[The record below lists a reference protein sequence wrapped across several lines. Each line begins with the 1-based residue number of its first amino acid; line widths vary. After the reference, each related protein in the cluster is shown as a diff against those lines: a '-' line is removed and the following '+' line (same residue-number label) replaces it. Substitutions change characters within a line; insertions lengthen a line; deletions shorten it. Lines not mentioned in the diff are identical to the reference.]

1 MPKITIDL
9 TQKEADALIEMK
21 VVNIELYLKS
31 IVNIYVEHKF
41 IDEFRNKSNNEK
53 ENLLRGFKG

>member
-31 IVNIYVEHKF
+31 IVNTYVEHKF